1 MKVIMKPAPIGSVV
15 DGIDPWRSC
24 RWPKP
29 AGDPQGRFFV
39 AEDCN
44 KPLNLRMV
52 RRMAMARHRFA
63 GLVGTDDDEGPPKSA
78 PITGETLSVRGGV
91 SMA

>member
-1 MKVIMKPAPIGSVV
+1 M
-15 DGIDPWRSC
+15 
-24 RWPKP
+24 
-29 AGDPQGRFFV
+29 

-52 RRMAMARHRFA
+52 RRTAMARHRFA